1 MLRSLLLLVMVLAF
15 PHLPSAVA
23 ATPSYTCPVCSDGPL
38 HCQRTMPDES
48 TGQHPLENMRG
59 RVSGVANAVVHGLFL
74 LLLRGVWPSWAKS
87 STCVHRYISC

>member
-38 HCQRTMPDES
+38 HCQRTMLMN
-48 TGQHPLENMRG
+48 PLDSIHWNMRG